1 MKNFFRKSIF
11 VVSLAMPLISNAEL
25 CSVGTIK
32 GLAEGYEGSDS
43 TKILLAQ
50 TEGTNVVLLN
60 YNGVTAAKFSALSKQ
75 LLGAFHSGTAVR
87 IYSSSGDCN
96 NINEVR
102 VCLNRNDC
110 M

>member
-11 VVSLAMPLISNAEL
+11 IVSLALPIISNAGL

-32 GLAEGYEGSDS
+32 GLAEGHDGSDS
-43 TKILLAQ
+43 TLIYLEATQ
-50 TEGTNVVLLN
+50 GQNISRLN
-60 YNGVTAAKFSALSKQ
+60 YNGVSASKFVALSKQ
-75 LLGAFHSGTAVR
+75 LLGAFHTQTAVR

-96 NINEVR
+96 NLNEVR
-102 VCLNRNDC
+102 VCLNSNDC